1 MEEDLLE
8 ISDGKLYGTND
19 MVKVGCHDCQG
30 CSSCCQGMGD
40 SIWLDPYDIFQLTR
54 NLNKTF
60 QELLAK
66 EVELHVEDGLVLPN
80 IKMQGEEHSS
90 CSFLDKDGR
99 CSIHSFRPGLCR
111 LFPLGRNYEEDKLT
125 YFLLVHEC
133 PAKNKTKMKVNKW
146 LGVPRIK
153 DYEDFLVAWH
163 NLTKGLRSYLM
174 ENAQDEAVTK
184 ALNLK
189 FLGIFYMTPFQGE
202 DFYLEFKVRL
212 ENWQNL

>member
-1 MEEDLLE
+1 MEADLME
-8 ISDGKLYGTND
+8 ISDGRLYGTND

-60 QELLAK
+60 PELLEK

-80 IKMQGEEHSS
+80 IKMQGEGHSS
-90 CSFLDKDGR
+90 CSFLDTEGR
-99 CSIHSFRPGLCR
+99 CSVHAFRPGLCR
-111 LFPLGRNYEEDKLT
+111 LFPLGRNYEDDELT

-133 PAKNKTKMKVNKW
+133 PAQNKTKMKVNKW

-153 DYEDFLVAWH
+153 DYENFLVNWH
-163 NLTKGLRSYLM
+163 NLTKTLRSFLT
-174 ENAQDEAVTK
+174 ENAQDQAVTK
-184 ALNLK
+184 TINLK
-189 FLGIFYMTPFQGE
+189 FLEIFYMTPFQGE
-202 DFYLEFKVRL
+202 DFYLEFKERQ
-212 ENWQNL
+212 EKWQSL